1 MKYKFNEKNGIFT
14 LFDPE
19 TGKDWSNHFFNDLSY
34 VMSVSHTG
42 VPYSRFIDQN
52 AVQVTLNSPGSSFVN
67 LKIAEPVVTIGLFQ
81 QFRYTLPALPGQV
94 AFFQYGQAVCLS
106 CLCHH

>member
-52 AVQVTLNSPGSSFVN
+52 AVQVTLNSPGSSFVY
-67 LKIAEPVVTIGLFQ
+67 LRDAETKYC
-81 QFRYTLPALPGQV
+81 R
-94 AFFQYGQAVCLS
+94 LS
-106 CLCHH
+106 LT